1 MEFGLIGEKLGHSYS
16 PLIHRC
22 FGDYD
27 YRLFPMPLEQ
37 MEDVLRKKDFKGLN
51 VTIPY
56 KTAVLPFC
64 DEVSDTVR
72 QVGSA
77 NTLVMRN
84 GRLWAYNTDLQGMLF
99 MLSRGGISLA
109 GKKAVIL
116 GSGGTSL
123 TAQAACRMEKAR
135 ETVTVSR
142 KGPVDYDKLYESHTD
157 AEIIINATPV
167 GMYPNNLKSPVDLS
181 RFPRLQGVA
190 DVIYNPSRTAL
201 LLDAEERGVPHVGGL
216 WMLAAQ
222 GWAAAQLFL
231 DRKIPEET
239 VIKAYGAVRRESLN
253 LVLTGMPGSGKT
265 TLGRMAAR
273 EMGRTFIDLDAEIE
287 KRFGPIPK
295 IFAERGEAAFRD
307 MESEVILEFGKEKG
321 LVISAG
327 GGAVL
332 RPQNVRALRQ
342 NGVVAWV
349 QRPVESLSTRGRPL
363 STGIEAL
370 RRMEEI
376 REPMYR
382 ACADYAIQNTGEKR
396 DAVKRLRE
404 GFDEAADFERPEPE
418 HAGHP

>member
-27 YRLFPMPLEQ
+27 YRLFPMPREQ
-37 MEDVLRKKDFKGLN
+37 MEETLKRRDFRGLN

-72 QVGSA
+72 AVGSA
-77 NTLVMRN
+77 NTLILRN
-84 GRLWAYNTDLQGMLF
+84 GKLCAYNTDLQGMLF
-99 MLSRGGISLA
+99 MLSKAGISLE
-109 GKKAVIL
+109 GKKTVIL

-123 TAQAACRMEKAR
+123 TAKAACKMQNAR
-135 ETVTVSR
+135 EIVTVSR
-142 KGPVDYDKLYESHTD
+142 RGPVDYDALYANHTD

-167 GMYPNNLKSPVDLS
+167 GMYPNNLVSPVELA

-201 LLDAEERGVPHVGGL
+201 LMDAEERGVPNVGGL

-222 GWAAAQLFL
+222 GWAAAKLFL
-231 DRKIPEET
+231 DQAIPEKA
-239 VIKAYGAVRRESLN
+239 VAKAYGAVRRKSLN

-265 TLGRMAAR
+265 TLGRLAAR
-273 EMGRTFIDLDAEIE
+273 QMGRTFVDLDAEIE
-287 KRFGPIPK
+287 KRFGPIPD
-295 IFAERGEAAFRD
+295 IFSSRGEEAFRD
-307 MESEVILEFGKEKG
+307 MESEVVQAFGKESG
-321 LVISAG
+321 LVISTG

-342 NGVVAWV
+342 NGVIAWIR
-349 QRPVESLSTRGRPL
+349 RPLASLSTRGRPL

-370 RRMEEI
+370 KRMEET
-376 REPMYR
+376 REPLYR
-382 ACADYAIQNTGEKR
+382 ACADFSVMNDRAAR
-396 DAVKRLRE
+396 DAANLVRE
-404 GFDEAADFERPEPE
+404 GFNEAADYQR
-418 HAGHP
+418 A